1 LGTDAPGA
9 LLERVRKLLAK
20 AEAEGVTP
28 EEAEALT
35 GKAAELMARYGI
47 DRALLAAAQPQTDHP
62 ASKLIDVYNPWSA
75 VKAHLL
81 SGLAT
86 AIRCTCV
93 QLPRAVA
100 GGTRIHVFGY
110 ASDLERAEILYTSLL
125 IQMAHG
131 LIAAPVPLGVRSV
144 RAWRRSWLLGFSSAV
159 VGRVQ
164 AAEDRAAAAAGREP
178 SSGPSTA
185 LVLADR
191 ADVIRAECAR
201 AYPHTRRMRVTY
213 TGNGYRDG
221 YAEGQRADVGAARV
235 KAAAGPA
242 LTRGG
247 G

>member
-1 LGTDAPGA
+1 MGTDAPGA

-28 EEAEALT
+28 QEAEALT
-35 GKAAELMARYGI
+35 GKATELMARYGI
-47 DRALLAAAQPQTDHP
+47 DRALLAAAQPQTDRP
-62 ASKLIDVYNPWSA
+62 ANKIIDVYNPWSQ

-93 QLPRAVA
+93 QLPTAVQ

-131 LIAAPVPLGVRSV
+131 LIAAAVPAGVRSV
-144 RAWRRSWLLGFSSAV
+144 RAWRRSWMLGYVSAV
-159 VGRVQ
+159 VTRVRE
-164 AAEDRAAAAAGREP
+164 AEDRAAAVADREHT
-178 SSGPSTA
+178 SGPSTA

-191 ADVIRAECAR
+191 SGVVRGECAR

-213 TGNGYRDG
+213 TGNGYTDG
-221 YAEGQRADVGAARV
+221 YTEGQRADVGTARI
-235 KAAAGPA
+235 KASAGRA
-242 LTRGG
+242 LTR
-247 G
+247 

>member
-1 LGTDAPGA
+1 VGTDAPAA

-28 EEAEALT
+28 AEAEALT

-47 DRALLAAAQPQTDHP
+47 DRALLAAAQPQTDRP
-62 ASKLIDVYNPWSA
+62 ANRIIDVYNPWSQ

-81 SGLAT
+81 SGLAS

-131 LIAAPVPLGVRSV
+131 LAAARVPAGVRSV
-144 RAWRRSWLLGFSSAV
+144 RAYRRSWLLGYTSAV
-159 VGRVQ
+159 VARVH
-164 AAEDRAAAAAGREP
+164 AAEQRAADRARHEP
-178 SSGPSTA
+178 ATGQTA
-185 LVLADR
+185 ELVLADR
-191 ADVIRAECAR
+191 ADVVRRDCES
-201 AYPHTRRMRVTY
+201 AYPHTRKLRVTY
-213 TGNGYRDG
+213 TGNGYQRG
-221 YAEGQRADVGAARV
+221 YAEGQRADVGATRV
-235 KAAAGPA
+235 GRAAGRA
-242 LTRGG
+242 LTR
-247 G
+247 